1 LSPIIK
7 LAVTCTGSQ
16 TPVAPA
22 RTRVLTKWV
31 AILVALAAAFSCVSC
46 EEGNYGNVYV
56 ENHGST
62 EIVVQY
68 PPGGKPS
75 APIPAHSTR
84 LAIAHVLLGTR
95 MTLTDIRDAHT
106 NKLMF
111 NSAANPT
118 SRIEGRWFDHN
129 DLHISYRPKD

>member
-1 LSPIIK
+1 LPPPIK
-7 LAVTCTGSQ
+7 LAVTCSGSQ
-16 TPVAPA
+16 TPVTPA
-22 RTRVLTKWV
+22 REGVRTKRV
-31 AILVALAAAFSCVSC
+31 AIFLSLAAAFSCVSC

-56 ENHGST
+56 ENHSST

-95 MTLTDIRDAHT
+95 MTFTDIRDAHT
-106 NKLMF
+106 NKLIF

-118 SRIEGRWFDHN
+118 SQIEGRWFDHN
-129 DLHISYRPKD
+129 DLHVSYRPKD